1 MFGKEETVKMLL
13 DKGASIE
20 AKDRASKS
28 VLEALKE
35 FPAGK
40 AKEIMKIIEGT
51 FPLNTVGS
59 F

>member
-13 DKGASIE
+13 DKGASVE

-28 VLEALKE
+28 VLDTLSE

-40 AKEIMKIIEGT
+40 AKEIMKIIEGKVT
-51 FPLNTVGS
+51 TG
-59 F
+59 